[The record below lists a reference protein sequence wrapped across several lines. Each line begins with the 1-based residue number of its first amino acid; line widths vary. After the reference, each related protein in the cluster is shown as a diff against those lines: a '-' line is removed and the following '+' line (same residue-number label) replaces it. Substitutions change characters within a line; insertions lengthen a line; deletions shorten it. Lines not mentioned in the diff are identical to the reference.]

1 MDTTDLD
8 LAMVLERGPAAERI
22 QEEVIGKVER
32 DAATHPVSRRMR
44 GLADARGVG
53 QLAFLQTQGG
63 ELESGDEFLK

>member
-1 MDTTDLD
+1 
-8 LAMVLERGPAAERI
+8 MVLERGPAAERI
-22 QEEVIGKVER
+22 QEEVVIGKVEC